1 MTSRLRESL
10 HASGAAARVTAF
22 SAARAFRTSGT
33 TRLVAGATASVLL
46 SLAGCTTARAPIVV
60 EPALETTAVPQ
71 VVLLPVFDA
80 RPSRY
85 DHAEVARNVE
95 DAMVRL
101 LRERGYAVDLAPTY
115 NVRPTGPIDVRA
127 ATADQILAYAPEHT
141 GYFVFVQLERIEP
154 GVDTI
159 SRDKDSKPTELREEG
174 IDANVQT
181 WDARVSA
188 LMVDR
193 STSHVVWRD
202 VATASSTLGGVL
214 AVFSRGSVQSEAA
227 VNASRLLVQTL
238 PDKRPRK
245 K

>member
-10 HASGAAARVTAF
+10 RASVAASVAAA
-22 SAARAFRTSGT
+22 
-33 TRLVAGATASVLL
+33 LL
-46 SLAGCTTARAPIVV
+46 SLTGCTTARAPIVV
-60 EPALETTAVPQ
+60 EPELDTTAIPE

-95 DAMVRL
+95 DAMLRL
-101 LRERGYAVDLAPTY
+101 LRERGYAVDLASTY

-127 ATADQILAYAPEHT
+127 ATADQLVTFAPERA
-141 GYFVFVQLERIEP
+141 GYFVFVQVERIEP
-154 GVDTI
+154 GMDTI

-188 LMVDR
+188 VMVDR

-202 VATASSTLGGVL
+202 IATASSTLGGVL

-238 PDKRPRK
+238 PDKRPK
-245 K
+245 KK